1 MGWIKLDRQIQSNF
15 LWKATKKDPFDK
27 RSAWIDLLLMATH
40 EDEAFTNSHGNV
52 INLKRGQILVGRQYL
67 AKRWCWSENKVL
79 RFISML
85 QRQKMVTADGTP
97 DGTTL
102 TLVNYSKFQDGRTA
116 NGTANGTGFGTSD
129 GTTGGTSDGTHSIN
143 KEYYQEYKKAR
154 PLSYREEMERQR
166 IEFEEWAKR
175 GDEEDEQNRIS

>member
-52 INLKRGQILVGRQYL
+52 INLKRGQILVGRQFL

-79 RFISML
+79 RFILML

-116 NGTANGTGFGTSD
+116 NGTAGGTGHGTSD
-129 GTTGGTSDGTHSIN
+129 VTTGGTSDGTHSIN
-143 KEYYQEYKKAR
+143 KEYYQEHKNAPSPYWSER
-154 PLSYREEMERQR
+154 ERQLR
-166 IEFEEWAKR
+166 EFEEWAKQ
-175 GDEEDEQNRIS
+175 GGEDEQN